1 MPIHEQIVR
10 ITVADRK
17 LAGTVVSP
25 SSMMPGVLF
34 VHGWAGNQGQYLARA
49 REIGALGCVCLTFD
63 LYGHATTMSYQ
74 GRVTREDN
82 LADIVA
88 AYDTLAEFPLV
99 DRNAIAAIG
108 SSYGG
113 YLCALLTTL
122 RPVRWLA
129 LRAPALYKD
138 AEWTSPKQLLNRQ
151 ELTEYRR
158 SVVKPTE
165 NRALAACAV
174 FEGDVLL
181 VESEHDNL
189 VPPTVTANYR
199 AAFQKARS
207 TTVRVLKGADHALS
221 EQQWQDAY
229 TSLLASWAA
238 ELIVSA
244 RKSAG

>member
-1 MPIHEQIVR
+1 M
-10 ITVADRK
+10 
-17 LAGTVVSP
+17 
-25 SSMMPGVLF
+25 
-34 VHGWAGNQGQYLARA
+34 
-49 REIGALGCVCLTFD
+49 
-63 LYGHATTMSYQ
+63 
-74 GRVTREDN
+74 
-82 LADIVA
+82 
-88 AYDTLAEFPLV
+88 
-99 DRNAIAAIG
+99 AAIG

-113 YLCALLTTL
+113 YLCALVTTL

-158 SVVKPTE
+158 NVVKPTE
-165 NRALAACAV
+165 NRALAACAD

-221 EQQWQDAY
+221 EQKWQDAY
-229 TSLLASWAA
+229 TSLLASWGLPDDVAGLERLDQKVDQLPPISPNPGESTTDYFIRQQENFNDAVVPLTLDVIRETFAIAA
-238 ELIVSA
+238 IVCLIAIVVVS
-244 RKSAG
+244 RMRTDRDSA